1 LSRKKK
7 TTKVATEA
15 DRGIPLHSAP
25 IPCLNVPMLLSRMQP
40 WAQEKYAEARS
51 QLSAQPHSQPAEVQ
65 MTRLADADVDKIV
78 ADGNAERV
86 LDNESAHGH
95 CICFTVVEDNKGD
108 PRRRIITWSKSSNE
122 VVRESGFRSCAPLF
136 HTSHYL
142 QDVCEPT
149 ACQFDLKLGFYQV
162 PLTAAERTNFRFQ
175 SAAGEWYQLTRLPM
189 GHCASVDVMQLLT
202 MVLAGCHEVVLP
214 QFRCPGRSPQV
225 WVDGAR
231 FAGTKSQV
239 TVAIKFFIDTAREA
253 NATLKHAPQ
262 EETSYEFVGVKFDHL
277 RKEVSMG
284 KKTRQQLP
292 HSVPT
297 RLTAQDLEQLVGR
310 MIFGAGIVGE
320 PLAYYYLAFKR
331 VRRVLNALNR
341 GLLTP
346 DSIVDLSDGCARR
359 LDALLKRALQTRK
372 FDGAPSMIT
381 GTLFT
386 DATPTGWGAVYF
398 DNLGRVHVAGDQW
411 TSADKHKHINVLEVA
426 AVRMGLTAFA
436 TLLEGVGKL
445 ELVIDNTSAE
455 HSIRKGN
462 SKSAE
467 LCEAVADACRAVQ
480 RSGAQVSIGYIR
492 SAENPADG
500 PSRQRPIMTAIPSD
514 VPTAPMRWTT
524 SDVAK
529 HDWATWERRK
539 LKTKP
544 FGVPPYR

>member
-1 LSRKKK
+1 
-7 TTKVATEA
+7 VATAA

-25 IPCLNVPMLLSRMQP
+25 IPCINVPMLLSRMQP
-40 WAQEKYAEARS
+40 WAQDKYAEARS
-51 QLSAQPHSQPAEVQ
+51 QLSVKPAVKEADAPR
-65 MTRLADADVDKIV
+65 TRLADADVAKIV

-86 LDNESAHGH
+86 EAREEGHGH
-95 CICFTVVEDNKGD
+95 CVCFTVVEDNKGD

-142 QDVCEPT
+142 QDVCEPA

-162 PLTAAERTNFRFQ
+162 PLTADERLHFQFQ

-189 GHCASVDVMQLLT
+189 GHCASVDIMQLLT
-202 MVLAGCHEVVLP
+202 MSLAGCHEVVLP
-214 QFRCPGRSPQV
+214 LFRCPGRSPQV

-231 FAGTKSQV
+231 FAGTKTQV
-239 TVAIKFFIDTAREA
+239 AVAVKFFVDTAREA

-262 EETSYEFVGVKFDHL
+262 AEAIYEFVGVKFDHI

-284 KKTRQQLP
+284 TKTRQKLP
-292 HSVPT
+292 YTVPT
-297 RLTAQDLEQLVGR
+297 SLTAQELEQLVGR
-310 MIFGAGIVGE
+310 MIFGAGIVAE

-346 DSIVDLSDGCARR
+346 DSHVELSEGCARR
-359 LDALLKRALQTRK
+359 LNALLQKTLQTRK
-372 FDGAPSMIT
+372 FDGSPSIIT

-398 DNLGRVHVAGDQW
+398 DNLGKVHVAGDQW
-411 TSADKHKHINVLEVA
+411 TSADKNKHINVLEVA
-426 AVRMGLTAFA
+426 AVRMGLTVFA
-436 TLLEGVGKL
+436 ALLVGIGKL
-445 ELVIDNTSAE
+445 ELVVDNTSAE

-462 SKSAE
+462 SGSPD
-467 LCEAVADACRAVQ
+467 LCKAVADACKAVQ
-480 RSGAQVSIGYIR
+480 QTGAQVSIGYIR

-500 PSRQRPIMTAIPSD
+500 PSRQRPIMTAIPSN
-514 VPTAPMRWTT
+514 VPTAPIRWTT

-529 HDWATWERRK
+529 LDWATWERRK